1 MSDSDNRLQE
11 LLDGKLSIEEIAAD
25 PILSSLAERIYGSE
39 FLETAGI
46 TRGDTKRALAEQFS
60 EIEGDDLLIEALPD
74 MELPLPMPGDMPP
87 NPANESES
95 TTDSENRSKMPIVL
109 PGMGLLIGVANLF
122 GALSILGGNC
132 TGGGCPSDGHT
143 RLNWASIGNMDSGW
157 GWSPSILDG
166 SFGTPDIILVGIC
179 GLLIIKGLLRK

>member
-11 LLDGKLSIEEIAAD
+11 LLDGKLSVEEIAAD

-39 FLETAGI
+39 FLENVGI
-46 TRGDTKRALAEQFS
+46 TRGDTKRALVEQFS
-60 EIEGDDLLIEALPD
+60 EIDGDDLLIEDLPD

-87 NPANESES
+87 NPTNESDNTS
-95 TTDSENRSKMPIVL
+95 DSGNRSKLPIAL
-109 PGMGLLIGVANLF
+109 PGIGLLIGVANLF
-122 GALSILGGNC
+122 GALAVLGSSC

-143 RLNWASIGNMDSGW
+143 RLNWASIGNFDSGW

-166 SFGTPDIILVGIC
+166 SYGTPDIILVGLC
-179 GLLIIKGLLRK
+179 GLLIVKGLLRK